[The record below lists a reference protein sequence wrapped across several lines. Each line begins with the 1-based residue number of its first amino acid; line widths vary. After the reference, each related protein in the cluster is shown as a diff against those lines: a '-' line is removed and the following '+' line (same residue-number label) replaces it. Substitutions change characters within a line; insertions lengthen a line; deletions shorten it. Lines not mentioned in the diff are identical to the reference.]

1 MDQSLAARGRAGPL
15 KRDSALPPVSVGY
28 LALRGVTKRYGEAP
42 PVVSG
47 CDLDVARGEFITLLG
62 PSGCGK
68 TTMLRIIAGLVVPSS
83 GQVLLGGEDI
93 TARPVH
99 ARNIGLVFQNYALVP
114 HLSAERNIAF
124 GLDMRGIRGRRARDR
139 IARALGL
146 VRLGDFGQRMPR
158 ELSGGQ
164 QQRVALARALVIEP
178 AILLLDEPLSNLDAK
193 LRDELRAEIRE
204 IQIRLGITALFVT
217 HDQAE
222 ALTMSDRV
230 AVMNHGRLEQ
240 VGTPTEIY
248 ERPASPFVAGFV
260 GRTNHL
266 SATVESSDA
275 GGSILV
281 SSGLRFAAPEPL
293 RVNQSTTVMIR
304 PHRMRLSRLPGPS
317 RDGINAVPAAI
328 RRIVFAGDM
337 IQYEADAAG
346 TILLIENQ
354 TSSHPDQGV
363 SAGDQVFV
371 EWPVS
376 DTLVFAEQ

>member
-1 MDQSLAARGRAGPL
+1 M
-15 KRDSALPPVSVGY
+15 RDSTPLQTSGGY
-28 LALRGVTKRYGEAP
+28 LALRGITKRYNETAP

-68 TTMLRIIAGLVVPSS
+68 TTILRIIAGLVPPSA
-83 GQVLLGGEDI
+83 GHVLLGGEDI
-93 TARPVH
+93 TRRPVH
-99 ARNIGLVFQNYALVP
+99 ARNIGLVFQNYALFP

-124 GLDMRGIRGRRARDR
+124 GLDMRGIRGRAARDR
-139 IARALGL
+139 ISRALEL
-146 VRLGDFGQRMPR
+146 VRLGEFGRRMPR

-193 LRDELRAEIRE
+193 LRDELRTEIRE
-204 IQIRLGITALFVT
+204 IQTRLGITALFVT

-260 GRTNHL
+260 GRTNRL
-266 SATVESSDA
+266 AATVETSRS
-275 GGSILV
+275 GYSLLV
-281 SSGLRFAAPEPL
+281 AHGLRFAARKQLPAGL
-293 RVNQSTTVMIR
+293 AATVMIR
-304 PHRMRLSRLPGPS
+304 PHRMRLSRSPVP
-317 RDGINAVPAAI
+317 DHEDINAVPATI
-328 RRIVFAGDM
+328 RRIVFAGDV

-346 TILLIENQ
+346 TSLFIENQ
-354 TSSHPDQGV
+354 TASQSD
-363 SAGDQVFV
+363 SNIAAGDQVLV

-376 DTLVFAEQ
+376 DTLVFACE